1 MLAVEAARVARRPQP
16 QPDLLAGVDVEAQ
29 EVGAAGEKLGQ
40 QGHAPLRQ
48 RGRGGVQRGRLE
60 ARRSCRVVQSACR
73 MGRCSGCRAGGH
85 PPLDSCP
92 SPCPAARPAP
102 HLAAPHDG
110 LHLARDSDKHLARAP
125 RLGAAGQRADLMDLG
140 AREEGLW
147 VCRGRR
153 PAQLRSGLRAGA
165 AWGRGPSRRACGR
178 GFPPPPAR
186 TLKSASA
193 SCDCAA
199 GIVAAAVARLRRRAG
214 ARRATARAAHTPRPT
229 RPRAAARAP
238 AAAPLRPAV
247 RDLRATQHYP
257 MRLGPAQAAAA
268 LLAGRA
274 RRSRRGWWWKC
285 RSGEIRYIPK

>member
-178 GFPPPPAR
+178 GFPPPPRAHLEVR
-186 TLKSASA
+186 ER
-193 SCDCAA
+193 
-199 GIVAAAVARLRRRAG
+199 VVRLRRRHRGRGGGAPAPARRRAPRHGTRGTHPAPHAPPCRRPG
-214 ARRATARAAHTPRPT
+214 ARR
-229 RPRAAARAP
+229 RAAAAGREGSACYP
-238 AAAPLRPAV
+238 ALSHAAGPGSSGCGAAGGTRPAITEGV
-247 RDLRATQHYP
+247 VVEMQV
-257 MRLGPAQAAAA
+257 
-268 LLAGRA
+268 
-274 RRSRRGWWWKC
+274 W
-285 RSGEIRYIPK
+285 